1 MIKIFS
7 QKSKIAVYDPE
18 NKYQKN
24 LSIDNGIPK
33 SNAVLGIRYTE
44 KGKSVPVSLLQQ
56 KLENV
61 SYKDTITDIIC
72 MFEKNIEE
80 EKYSKLIYSMVDIK
94 ELFQENEDIKGLL
107 TEELLKEIYFEEENI
122 SAKDEIQYFEE
133 IQIGI
138 LGGKDYETVKSV
150 YGEYAPFKKINS
162 ISEL

>member
-1 MIKIFS
+1 MKKLSVSSEMIKIFS

-24 LSIDNGIPK
+24 LSIDNGMTLSIPK

-56 KLENV
+56 KLENI

-80 EKYSKLIYSMVDIK
+80 EKYSKLIYNMVDIK
-94 ELFQENEDIKGLL
+94 ELFQENEDIKDLL
-107 TEELLKEIYFEEENI
+107 TEELLKEIYFEEENV
-122 SAKDEIQYFEE
+122 SDEE
-133 IQIGI
+133 
-138 LGGKDYETVKSV
+138 
-150 YGEYAPFKKINS
+150 KI
-162 ISEL
+162 